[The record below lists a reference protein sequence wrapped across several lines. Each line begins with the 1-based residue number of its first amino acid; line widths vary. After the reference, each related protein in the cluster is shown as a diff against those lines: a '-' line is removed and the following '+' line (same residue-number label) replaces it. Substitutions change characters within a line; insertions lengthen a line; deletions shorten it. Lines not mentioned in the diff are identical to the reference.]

1 MIRKMISI
9 IVLLSI
15 FIAILQTTA
24 LAVNPA
30 DLKPPQEIDSHQIII
45 SHMITLLKLTFRI
58 LGLIVSPILILI
70 GSILSL
76 KNKNNSDYKIGKRLK
91 YIAIILFV
99 IYIIIEIVFQPRG
112 III

>member
-1 MIRKMISI
+1 MIRKIILI

-15 FIAILQTTA
+15 FIVVFQTTV

-30 DLKPPQEIDSHQIII
+30 DIKPLKEIDNHQIII
-45 SHMITLLKLTFRI
+45 SHMIILLKLTFRI

-70 GSILSL
+70 GNILDL
-76 KNKNNSDYKIGKRLK
+76 KNKHNNSYKIGKRLK

-99 IYIIIEIVFQPRG
+99 IYVIIEIVFQPRG
-112 III
+112 IIT

>member
-1 MIRKMISI
+1 MKRIISI

-15 FIAILQTTA
+15 FIAIFQTTV

-30 DLKPPQEIDSHQIII
+30 NLKPPQEIDSRQIII
-45 SHMITLLKLTFRI
+45 SNMIILLKLTFRI
-58 LGLIVSPILILI
+58 LGLIVSPILFLI
-70 GSILSL
+70 GSILDL
-76 KNKNNSDYKIGKRLK
+76 KNKNNSNYKIGKRLK